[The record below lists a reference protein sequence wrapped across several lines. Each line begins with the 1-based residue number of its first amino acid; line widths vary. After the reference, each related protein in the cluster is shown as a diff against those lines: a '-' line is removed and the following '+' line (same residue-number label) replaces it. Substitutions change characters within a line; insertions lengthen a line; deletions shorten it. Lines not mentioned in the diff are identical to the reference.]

1 MLRLSCFPKNHLF
14 IPFSDFKIH
23 EENSL
28 LRYNKT
34 ADSNVC
40 VRTTLYRMDK
50 KRTYLCIDLKS
61 FYASVECVRRNLDP
75 LTTNLVVADS
85 SRTEKTICLAVSPA
99 LKKYGIPGRPRLFEV
114 VRKVDDINLERLKKL
129 KNKSFTGDACDS
141 GLLAQFPS
149 LKLNYIVALPHM
161 KDYIDVSSK
170 IYGIYLKYVAKEDI
184 HVYSIDEV
192 FMDVTDYLSNLKM
205 SAHELCMTIIK
216 DVLKNTGI
224 TATGGIGSNLYLAKV
239 GMDIVA
245 KHVKADKDGVRIAEL
260 DEMTYRQKLWEHRPL
275 NDFWRVGKGY
285 ERRLNALGLYTMG
298 DIAKCS
304 CGTEGDF
311 YNEDLLYKEF
321 GVNAE
326 LLIDHAWGYEP
337 TTIKDIK
344 EYRPL
349 NHSLSVGQVLHRAY
363 TKEEGKTIVY
373 EMAEDLSLQLFSKH
387 LVTKGLELWLDYDH
401 DNLNDSESMSDY
413 QGALVR
419 DYLGRTMPKPS
430 HGKVSLKNFTSST
443 SEISE
448 SLERIYDD
456 IMIPFFRIR
465 KLRVVALE
473 VIDEKKCPKEETY
486 QMSLFDCLEPEKGKK
501 QRKEDADKE
510 KRVQKALLSI
520 RDKYGKN
527 SVLKAVDYKEEATGR
542 ERNNQIGGH
551 KA

>member
-1 MLRLSCFPKNHLF
+1 
-14 IPFSDFKIH
+14 
-23 EENSL
+23 
-28 LRYNKT
+28 
-34 ADSNVC
+34 
-40 VRTTLYRMDK
+40 MDNR
-50 KRTYLCIDLKS
+50 KRTYICIDLKS
-61 FYASVECVRRNLDP
+61 FYASVECVRRKLDP

-114 VRKVDDINLERLKKL
+114 VRKVDDINLERLKKI
-129 KNKSFTGDACDS
+129 KNRTFSGDACDS
-141 GLLAQFPS
+141 RLLDHFPS
-149 LKLNYIVALPHM
+149 LKLNYIIAPPHM

-224 TATGGIGSNLYLAKV
+224 TATGGIGTNLYLAKV

-260 DEMTYRQKLWEHRPL
+260 DEMSYRQKLWDHRPL
-275 NDFWRVGKGY
+275 TDFWRVGKGY
-285 ERRLNALGLYTMG
+285 EKRLNALGIYTMG

-304 CGTEGDF
+304 CGAENDF
-311 YNEDLLYKEF
+311 YNEDLLYREF

-344 EYRPL
+344 DYRPL

-387 LVTKGLELWLDYDH
+387 LVTNGLGLWLEYDR
-401 DNLNDSESMSDY
+401 DNLSNPDSMESY
-413 QGALVR
+413 QGTLVR
-419 DYLGRTMPKPS
+419 DYLGRAMPKPS
-430 HGKVSLKNFTSST
+430 HGKVNLKRFTSST
-443 SEISE
+443 SEIS
-448 SLERIYDD
+448 SALGQVYDD
-456 IMIPFFRIR
+456 IMIPCLRIR

-473 VIDEKKCPKEETY
+473 VIDEEKSPKDETC
-486 QMSLFDCLEPEKGKK
+486 QMSLFDCLEPEKGK
-501 QRKEDADKE
+501 QRKKEDTDKE
-510 KRVQKALLSI
+510 KRVQKTLLSI
-520 RDKYGKN
+520 RNKYGKN